1 MASAR
6 DGHPGSPGEL
16 VLWGARLFDGTGSP
30 PRENVAVTVRDGRIV
45 GIDDASGA
53 PPGSAIDVGGCTLLP
68 GLVDAHVHLLS
79 DDVRASGFGP
89 PPALHGELPRPR
101 EVGHYVL
108 AKSAQA
114 LLDAGVTTVRDVGS
128 MDDEAIALREAVDL
142 GVLAGPRI
150 LTCGRIVS
158 ATSPGGRIFGTMYRE
173 ADGAD
178 DVRKAVREQL
188 RRGADFVKVMATGA
202 RSVVREDP
210 EPAQLT
216 RDELRA
222 LVDEAHR
229 LGVRVAAHAEGL
241 DGCRLAIEEGVDTL
255 EHGLSL
261 HREPE
266 LLGRMAED
274 EIVLVP
280 TLTTFHDLA
289 ERLTAHFP
297 ATLVDQAKR
306 QLEEAY
312 LTLAAARTA
321 GVTLA
326 MGFDSGP
333 PGANATELV
342 RMVEGG
348 LSGLGGPRGGD
359 GQRRTSARPRRRRG
373 DPPRRRRRSPGRRR
387 RPAHRAPPPARPR
400 PHPARLPVRRG
411 RRRPGARR
419 IGACLGGSARGDPGR
434 RPVRIAVPRRPRAR
448 GLRRDVACGV
458 PVIVRA

>member
-6 DGHPGSPGEL
+6 DGHPGSPGEI
-16 VLWGARLFDGTGSP
+16 VLWGARLFDGTEAP
-30 PRENVAVTVRDGRIV
+30 PRERVVVTVRDGRIV

-53 PPGSAIDVGGCTLLP
+53 PPDSAIDVGGCTLLP

-89 PPALHGELPRPR
+89 PPTLHGELPRPR

-150 LTCGRIVS
+150 LTCARIVS

-178 DVRKAVREQL
+178 DVRRAVREQL

-210 EPAQLT
+210 EAAQLT

-261 HREPE
+261 HREPR

-297 ATLVDQAKR
+297 PTLVDQAKR

-333 PGANATELV
+333 PGANPTELV

-348 LSGLGGPRGGD
+348 LSASQGLVAATANG
-359 GQRRTSARPRRRRG
+359 ARALG
-373 DPPRRRRRSPGRRR
+373 LDDVG
-387 RPAHRAPPPARPR
+387 
-400 PHPARLPVRRG
+400 LI
-411 RRRPGARR
+411 RPGAVADLLVVDGDPLTEPRLLLDRARIRLVCRSGEVVAGRALDGSGPAWEGRR
-419 IGACLGGSARGDPGR
+419 EVTRGDGPFAS
-434 RPVRIAVPRRPRAR
+434 PCLALPEHA
-448 GLRRDVACGV
+448 A
-458 PVIVRA
+458 